1 MRQGGYFLPI
11 FPIFFPSAWW
21 YYLDRRGGRSSPLG
35 GRKLSPAKKGENA
48 LVTETVSL
56 ELEPREVLGKKV
68 KQLRRAGSVPVH
80 LYGPSIESRALQ
92 CELSRL
98 VRAVSQA
105 GGNTPITLTVRGEE
119 GERLAFARE
128 IQWNPTRG
136 DMLHVDFLVV
146 ERTRRVSAQVPV
158 VFTGESP
165 GAQQVWG
172 TVVQQVHNVQ
182 VEALPLEMPNQLEVD
197 LAQLAEPDQVIRVGD
212 ITLPADATMQSDPDE
227 VVARIELPRAVEEEK
242 AVEEEAEAEVPA
254 DSGDEQR

>member
-1 MRQGGYFLPI
+1 MRQGGYFLPT

-21 YYLDRRGGRSSPLG
+21 YYVDRRGGRSSPLG

-146 ERTRRVSAQVPV
+146 EKDPPGVGPSACRVYRGVTGRATGLGYGSAAGPQCAGRGVAPGRCPTSWRWTWRSSPSRT
-158 VFTGESP
+158 
-165 GAQQVWG
+165 
-172 TVVQQVHNVQ
+172 
-182 VEALPLEMPNQLEVD
+182 
-197 LAQLAEPDQVIRVGD
+197 
-212 ITLPADATMQSDPDE
+212 
-227 VVARIELPRAVEEEK
+227 K
-242 AVEEEAEAEVPA
+242 
-254 DSGDEQR
+254 